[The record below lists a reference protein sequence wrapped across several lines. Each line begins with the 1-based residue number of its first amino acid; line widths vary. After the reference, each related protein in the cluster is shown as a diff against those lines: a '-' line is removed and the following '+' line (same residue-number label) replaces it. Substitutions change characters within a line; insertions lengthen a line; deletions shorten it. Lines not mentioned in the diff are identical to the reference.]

1 MQWADRIGR
10 RIKLR
15 DLHILMTVVERGSMA
30 KAAEQLAIS
39 QPVVS
44 KSVADL
50 EHALGV
56 RLLDR
61 SPQGVEPTIYGRA
74 VVGSGVAVFDDLR
87 QGVKQIEFLAD
98 PTAGEVRIGSTGV
111 MSAGLLPAVID
122 RLSRQF
128 PRLVF
133 NVMQAPMIEL
143 QYRDLR
149 ERSVDLIL
157 GRMVTPIADEDLDAE
172 ILFDDPIFVVA
183 GRSSKWVRRRSI
195 DPAELVNEAWCLPP
209 YDTLIGSLAAEAFR
223 ARGLDIPRHT
233 VITGSIQLFNA
244 LLANGRFLGVLS
256 GSTLRLSGKRMSLRA
271 LPVEFSIASS
281 PVGIVTLK
289 DRTVS
294 PVVQLFIDHARKIAK
309 PLAKGP
315 VNRLVIGANQASLRS
330 QVL

>member
-15 DLHILMTVVERGSMA
+15 DLHILITVVERGSMA

-39 QPVVS
+39 QPVIS

-74 VVGSGVAVFDDLR
+74 IVGSGVAVFDDLR

-133 NVMQAPMIEL
+133 NVMQAPMIEQ

-172 ILFDDPIFVVA
+172 ILFEDPIFVVA
-183 GRSSKWVRRRSI
+183 GTSSKWVRRRSI
-195 DPAELVNEAWCLPP
+195 DPAEIVNEAWCLPP
-209 YDTLIGSLAAEAFR
+209 HDTLIRSLVAEAFR
-223 ARGLDIPRHT
+223 ARGLDIPRDT
-233 VITGSIQLFNA
+233 VITGSNQLSNA
-244 LLANGRFLGVLS
+244 LLATGRFLGVLS
-256 GSTLRLSGKRMSLRA
+256 GSTLRLSGRRMSVRA
-271 LPVEFSIASS
+271 LPVEFSMPSS

-294 PVVQLFIDHARKIAK
+294 PVAQLFIDHARKLAK
-309 PLAKGP
+309 PLAKG
-315 VNRLVIGANQASLRS
+315 R
-330 QVL
+330 

>member
-74 VVGSGVAVFDDLR
+74 IIGSGVAVFDDLR
-87 QGVKQIEFLAD
+87 QGVNQIEFLAD
-98 PTAGEVRIGSTGV
+98 PTAGEVRIGSTEV

-183 GRSSKWVRRRSI
+183 GTTSKWARQRRI

-209 YDTLIGSLAAEAFR
+209 YDSLIGSLVAKAFR

-244 LLANGRFLGVLS
+244 LLATGRFLGVLS

-271 LPVEFSIASS
+271 LPVEFSTPSS

-294 PVVQLFIDHARKIAK
+294 PAAQLFIDHARKVAK
-309 PLAKGP
+309 PLAKG
-315 VNRLVIGANQASLRS
+315 Q
-330 QVL
+330 

>member
-74 VVGSGVAVFDDLR
+74 IVGSGVAVFDDLR
-87 QGVKQIEFLAD
+87 QGVKEIEFLAD

-133 NVMQAPMIEL
+133 NVMQAPMIEQ

-183 GRSSKWVRRRSI
+183 GTSSKWVRRRSI

-209 YDTLIGSLAAEAFR
+209 YDTLIRSLVAEAFR
-223 ARGLDIPRHT
+223 ARGLDIPRDT
-233 VITGSIQLFNA
+233 VITGSIQLSNA
-244 LLANGRFLGVLS
+244 LLATGRFLGVLS

-271 LPVEFSIASS
+271 LPVEFSMPSS

-294 PVVQLFIDHARKIAK
+294 PVAQLFIDHARKLAK
-309 PLAKGP
+309 PLAKG
-315 VNRLVIGANQASLRS
+315 R
-330 QVL
+330 

>member
-15 DLHILMTVVERGSMA
+15 DLHILMTVAERGSMS

-56 RLLDR
+56 PLLDR
-61 SPQGVEPTIYGRA
+61 SPQGVEPTPYGRA
-74 VVGSGVAVFDDLR
+74 IIGSAVAVFDDLR
-87 QGVKQIEFLAD
+87 RGVDQVEFLAD
-98 PTAGEVRIGSTGV
+98 PTAGEVRIGCSEV
-111 MSAGLLPAVID
+111 MAVGLLPAVID

-133 NVMQAPMIEL
+133 NVNQAPSIEL

-157 GRMVTPIADEDLDAE
+157 GRMVTPIADDDLDAE
-172 ILFDDPIFVVA
+172 ILFDDPLFVVA
-183 GRSSKWVRRRSI
+183 GTNSKWVRRRGI
-195 DPAELVNEAWCLPP
+195 DPAELLDEAWCLPP
-209 YDTLIGSLAAEAFR
+209 YDRLIGSLIAEAFR
-223 ARGLDIPRHT
+223 SQGLDVPRHT
-233 VITGSIQLFNA
+233 VVSSSIQLFNA
-244 LLANGRFLGVLS
+244 LLATGRFLSVLS
-256 GSTLRLSGKRMSLRA
+256 DSTLRLSGKRLSLKA
-271 LPVEFSIASS
+271 LPVEFSIRPG

-289 DRTVS
+289 DRTVG
-294 PVVQLFIDHARKIAK
+294 PAAQLFIDHARKVAK
-309 PLAKGP
+309 PLAKG
-315 VNRLVIGANQASLRS
+315 Q
-330 QVL
+330 

>member
-15 DLHILMTVVERGSMA
+15 DLHILMTVVERGSMT

-61 SPQGVEPTIYGRA
+61 SPQGVEPTVYGRA
-74 VVGSGVAVFDDLR
+74 IVGSGVAVFDDLQ

-133 NVMQAPMIEL
+133 NVVQAPMIEQ
-143 QYRDLR
+143 QYHDLR

-172 ILFDDPIFVVA
+172 ILFDDPIFVV
-183 GRSSKWVRRRSI
+183 GGTSSKWVRRRSI

-209 YDTLIGSLAAEAFR
+209 YDTLIRSLVAEAFR
-223 ARGLDIPRHT
+223 ARGLDFPRDT
-233 VITGSIQLFNA
+233 VITGSIQLSNA
-244 LLANGRFLGVLS
+244 LLATGRFLGVLS

-271 LPVEFSIASS
+271 LPVEFSMPSS

-294 PVVQLFIDHARKIAK
+294 PAAQLFIDHARKLAK
-309 PLAKGP
+309 PLAKG
-315 VNRLVIGANQASLRS
+315 R
-330 QVL
+330 